1 MLELNLFTIFL
12 TFVIILICNIIYYT
26 IKIYNLRKRYAH
38 IPGPPANGIIGFYLG
53 NLLEIRNSRS
63 NHKTLM
69 HKNVEW

>member
-53 NLLEIRNSRS
+53 NLLEIRCKPDFI
-63 NHKTLM
+63 KT
-69 HKNVEW
+69 HFKWIEF